1 MSLNVDI
8 WLYILALVPLQ
19 DAVSFTR
26 VRVGT
31 LYCYPTNIP
40 AVGLKS
46 VPIVDAGKKLLDF
59 VVIGQ
64 EGL

>member
-1 MSLNVDI
+1 MPLNVDI
-8 WLYILALVPLQ
+8 WLYIFALVPLQ

-31 LYCYPTNIP
+31 LYCYPANTH
-40 AVGLKS
+40 AVGLKRI
-46 VPIVDAGKKLLDF
+46 PIVDAGKKLLDF